1 MYATYITTE
10 LFYIYIY
17 TYAYMVYMVQVQI
30 YTQNISKNTCVYVCV
45 CVHCYEFRRSSAE
58 QKQTTVIQAGRKPDV
73 RTW

>member
-1 MYATYITTE
+1 
-10 LFYIYIY
+10 
-17 TYAYMVYMVQVQI
+17 MVYMVQVQI

-73 RTW
+73 RT